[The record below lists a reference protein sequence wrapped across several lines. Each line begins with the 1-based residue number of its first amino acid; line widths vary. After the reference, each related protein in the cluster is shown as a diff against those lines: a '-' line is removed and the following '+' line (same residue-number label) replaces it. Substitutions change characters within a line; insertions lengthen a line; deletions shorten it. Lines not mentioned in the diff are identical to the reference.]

1 MSLGS
6 NVDHDSIISKSLAS
20 SLRLLM
26 VNNIPSTIE
35 IVSRTSSN
43 ISPPEDNQE
52 TRLLSSSS
60 SIGINSINIGLT
72 ISPSIAQTSTFAV
85 PPSSINREVCKDQM
99 LSPAIKSP
107 PVPSSVNWNSLSITP
122 DLNLQYRLS
131 VVPSKSSNL
140 TVTKIELISLKT
152 NELGDTIS
160 SERTGEL
167 APIVRLIETE
177 SEVPLESVTTRLIL
191 TGPGGK

>member
-1 MSLGS
+1 
-6 NVDHDSIISKSLAS
+6 
-20 SLRLLM
+20 
-26 VNNIPSTIE
+26 
-35 IVSRTSSN
+35 
-43 ISPPEDNQE
+43 
-52 TRLLSSSS
+52 
-60 SIGINSINIGLT
+60 
-72 ISPSIAQTSTFAV
+72 
-85 PPSSINREVCKDQM
+85 M

-107 PVPSSVNWNSLSITP
+107 PVPSSVNWNSLSIAP

-152 NELGDTIS
+152 NELGDTVS

>member
-43 ISPPEDNQE
+43 ISPPENNQE

-107 PVPSSVNWNSLSITP
+107 PVPSSVNWNSLSIAP

>member
-1 MSLGS
+1 
-6 NVDHDSIISKSLAS
+6 
-20 SLRLLM
+20 M

-35 IVSRTSSN
+35 IVNRTSSN
-43 ISPPEDNQE
+43 ISPPENNQE

-107 PVPSSVNWNSLSITP
+107 PVPSSVNWNSSIDSSP
-122 DLNLQYRLS
+122 DLNFTVQTVCCS
-131 VVPSKSSNL
+131 VQ
-140 TVTKIELISLKT
+140 IF
-152 NELGDTIS
+152 
-160 SERTGEL
+160 
-167 APIVRLIETE
+167 
-177 SEVPLESVTTRLIL
+177 
-191 TGPGGK
+191 

>member
-107 PVPSSVNWNSLSITP
+107 PVPSSVNWNSLSIAP